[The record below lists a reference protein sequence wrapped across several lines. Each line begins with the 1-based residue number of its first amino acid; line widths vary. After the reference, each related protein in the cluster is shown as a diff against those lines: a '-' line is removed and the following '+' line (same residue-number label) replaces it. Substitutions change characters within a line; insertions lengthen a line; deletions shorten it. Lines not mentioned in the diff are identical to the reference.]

1 LPLSRWSETDPSPTL
16 SDRLGKSF
24 WLQVLYCTDNS
35 YNSQD
40 EEDEEDDEE
49 DGSSIEEEDHDRVH
63 NDDHEHEHEDVDEDD
78 VAAGAN
84 TEDAPA
90 YTNLGAP
97 VEVGPNGYA
106 VSPKHPSSGSHA
118 NVRSRRRR
126 SPRRTSQRHMLLM
139 LLLPTLL
146 EMMPLPS
153 ETCLDG
159 NKRPQLESNLQLV
172 RAFPTLSPV
181 LAVWTK
187 PPISVKFLTLP
198 LPPTKPLRPAAC
210 FPDSPRH

>member
-16 SDRLGKSF
+16 SDPLGKSCCTHTCH
-24 WLQVLYCTDNS
+24 CTDDS

-49 DGSSIEEEDHDRVH
+49 DGSSIEEEEHDRVH
-63 NDDHEHEHEDVDEDD
+63 HDDHDHEDVDEDD

-106 VSPKHPSSGSHA
+106 VSS
-118 NVRSRRRR
+118 
-126 SPRRTSQRHMLLM
+126 
-139 LLLPTLL
+139 
-146 EMMPLPS
+146 
-153 ETCLDG
+153 
-159 NKRPQLESNLQLV
+159 
-172 RAFPTLSPV
+172 F
-181 LAVWTK
+181 
-187 PPISVKFLTLP
+187 I
-198 LPPTKPLRPAAC
+198 
-210 FPDSPRH
+210 

>member
-1 LPLSRWSETDPSPTL
+1 VSLFLTKLVYSSN
-16 SDRLGKSF
+16 
-24 WLQVLYCTDNS
+24 NS

-49 DGSSIEEEDHDRVH
+49 DGSSIEEEEHDRVH

-106 VSPKHPSSGSHA
+106 VSPNHLSSGSPA
-118 NVRSRRRR
+118 NIRSRRRR

-172 RAFPTLSPV
+172 RTL
-181 LAVWTK
+181 
-187 PPISVKFLTLP
+187 
-198 LPPTKPLRPAAC
+198 LPPPLVQVKG
-210 FPDSPRH
+210 